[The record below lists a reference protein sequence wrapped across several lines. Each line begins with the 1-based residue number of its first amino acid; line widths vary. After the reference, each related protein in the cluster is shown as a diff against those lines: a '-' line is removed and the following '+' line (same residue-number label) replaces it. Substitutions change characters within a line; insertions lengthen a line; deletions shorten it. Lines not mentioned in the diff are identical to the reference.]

1 MKTFQDLQ
9 AAADR
14 EAFIVTAI
22 NEHKATDMYHWAVEG
37 DLYSRQLNSTIM
49 KYQKLLYTMT
59 GKAVPDNYTANH
71 KCASNFFD
79 RFITQETQYL
89 LGNGVTFNDDGTKDK
104 LGTHKYDIDTQ
115 LQKAGREALIA
126 GVSFGF
132 YNFDHIEVFKLSEFV
147 PLWDEETGV
156 LMAGIRFW
164 QISNTKPLRATLY
177 ELDGYTDYIKRK
189 GNKLEVLKEKR
200 AYTQIVTTSAA
211 DGTEIYD
218 GNNYPG
224 FPIVPLW
231 GNTKH
236 QSELVGLKTEID
248 AYDLIKSGFANDL
261 DDASMIY
268 WTLENAGGMDDIDLA
283 KFIERMKTVKAAV
296 VDGDGG
302 ARAEAHT
309 IEVPYQ
315 SRETYLT
322 RLENDMYNDAMAL
335 NVNQISAGNVTAT
348 AIQAAYEPLNNKT
361 DQFEYC
367 VIEFLNGIMELAGIE
382 DEPTFKRS
390 KIANQTEET
399 SMILA
404 AAEYLDDET
413 ILKHLPFLSPD
424 EIETIIGA
432 KTKEEADRYKQ
443 LEEENAQLKVQQQ
456 MNQNMVQNSNEQPN
470 NSDEEGQIYDN
481 SQ

>member
-1 MKTFQDLQ
+1 
-9 AAADR
+9 
-14 EAFIVTAI
+14 
-22 NEHKATDMYHWAVEG
+22 
-37 DLYSRQLNSTIM
+37 
-49 KYQKLLYTMT
+49 
-59 GKAVPDNYTANH
+59 
-71 KCASNFFD
+71 
-79 RFITQETQYL
+79 
-89 LGNGVTFNDDGTKDK
+89 
-104 LGTHKYDIDTQ
+104 
-115 LQKAGREALIA
+115 
-126 GVSFGF
+126 
-132 YNFDHIEVFKLSEFV
+132 
-147 PLWDEETGV
+147 
-156 LMAGIRFW
+156 
-164 QISNTKPLRATLY
+164 
-177 ELDGYTDYIKRK
+177 
-189 GNKLEVLKEKR
+189 
-200 AYTQIVTTSAA
+200 
-211 DGTEIYD
+211 
-218 GNNYPG
+218 
-224 FPIVPLW
+224 
-231 GNTKH
+231 
-236 QSELVGLKTEID
+236 
-248 AYDLIKSGFANDL
+248 
-261 DDASMIY
+261 
-268 WTLENAGGMDDIDLA
+268 MDDIDLA
-283 KFIERMKTVKAAV
+283 KFIERMKIVKAAV

-399 SMILA
+399 SMVLA

-432 KTKEEADRYKQ
+432 KTKEEAERYKQ
-443 LEEENAQLKVQQQ
+443 LEEENAQLKMERQAQQQ

-470 NSDEEGQIYDN
+470 NSDEEGQIDDN